1 MRIRNRCPFIAMII
15 LVSWPLGILHAEDG
29 QVDIKREAQEAIHR
43 LAAIQSI
50 VKFIQSDDLLRIPP
64 SLLASDILAHLSEHR
79 SDDGAVAEKLLTE
92 VANRR
97 LGEHVATVSLKVD
110 PKGAM
115 GIRNWLDKQLTSPLP
130 GQAES
135 LQDQASRRVVADL
148 ARGGSILRAAYRLAR
163 EETANG
169 QVREALS
176 RLVKDTSKIAPSEKA
191 IIQAHLSAEQRAE
204 VERATLTRLLGRKQ
218 GDWLSEAEDRLRK
231 TAAKLVDLGLEQY
244 REQVKVLQE
253 AKVACFTPEGI
264 RKELTG
270 AVEKSLAA
278 APTPPRGVRRYGPFF
293 KHGDT
298 MVSDETARRVGRNVG
313 SVLASMPGQIP
324 EDTARLMLER
334 IQQAPKE
341 HNDPADSLRTFES
354 KMIEEVKGRV
364 AEVYHQRAVQAKQSG
379 DTQERLAGL
388 AGKVLEELV
397 RRNSPCQR
405 RWLALYNP
413 MAAELKGVHSKIR
426 KDLVE
431 KQVGLYCPDLLTD
444 RWRPLEATAQENP
457 PEDISRESLKK
468 LPVWVKPPPAYEL
481 LLAETWARLLSKA
494 GDRLRLCWEAMA
506 GQEKSVTAMKPA
518 IEAGIRRSGQWDVV
532 AWRQRYKDEATRNWR
547 AASDRTQAGEAYPDL
562 LVQSTQLLNGIIDEV
577 LGTEVGD
584 EQRELVFRCRPQ
596 VQKEVDAQINHS
608 VRPKFGA
615 VLAMYRKTVM
625 ANWKRH
631 PLFNRSPG
639 LLRVAE
645 EAMKAAASEIVRP
658 QRQIT
663 VTPPPIRPEQ
673 PSPVD
678 VPRPSPVLPPISVT
692 QPKVDRSPLISGT
705 RPKVDRSPP
714 WAGTP
719 SSRWESG
726 RHSGE
731 TRGSRAP
738 LPGGVGEHPDGSTEP
753 PGQAVGTGGSAAEKQ
768 TGHGP
773 HGGTE
778 SGGGTGIDGI
788 LIPFWLVGIGVP
800 LWLLLTILLS
810 IATVAISR
818 RRRSRELNMID
829 RNLASLVARCG
840 SARAAS
846 ALLAQM
852 ELAQRMLGEYQTD
865 RPVETLAD
873 LRQCSRQL
881 IERVRAGWRHHSEA
895 ASLPDLAMEIQQML
909 VGGVLTFAMFSEV
922 AGANSS

>member
-1 MRIRNRCPFIAMII
+1 
-15 LVSWPLGILHAEDG
+15 
-29 QVDIKREAQEAIHR
+29 
-43 LAAIQSI
+43 
-50 VKFIQSDDLLRIPP
+50 
-64 SLLASDILAHLSEHR
+64 
-79 SDDGAVAEKLLTE
+79 
-92 VANRR
+92 
-97 LGEHVATVSLKVD
+97 
-110 PKGAM
+110 
-115 GIRNWLDKQLTSPLP
+115 
-130 GQAES
+130 
-135 LQDQASRRVVADL
+135 
-148 ARGGSILRAAYRLAR
+148 
-163 EETANG
+163 
-169 QVREALS
+169 
-176 RLVKDTSKIAPSEKA
+176 
-191 IIQAHLSAEQRAE
+191 
-204 VERATLTRLLGRKQ
+204 
-218 GDWLSEAEDRLRK
+218 
-231 TAAKLVDLGLEQY
+231 
-244 REQVKVLQE
+244 
-253 AKVACFTPEGI
+253 
-264 RKELTG
+264 
-270 AVEKSLAA
+270 
-278 APTPPRGVRRYGPFF
+278 VRRYGPFF

-298 MVSDETARRVGRNVG
+298 MVSDETARRVGLKVG

-341 HNDPADSLRTFES
+341 HNDPADSLHVFES

-364 AEVYHQRAVQAKQSG
+364 TEVYHQRAVQAKQPG

-397 RRNSPCQR
+397 RMNSPCR
-405 RWLALYNP
+405 PRWRMLYNT
-413 MAAELKGVHSKIR
+413 MVAELKGVHSKIR

-457 PEDISRESLKK
+457 HETISRESLKK

-494 GDRLRLCWEAMA
+494 GDRLRLCSEAMA

-518 IEAGIRRSGQWDVV
+518 IEAGIRWSGQWDVV

-562 LVQSTQLLNGIIDEV
+562 LVKSTQLLNGIIDEV
-577 LGTEVGD
+577 LGTEVGE

-596 VQKEVDAQINHS
+596 VQKMVHAQINHS

-658 QRQIT
+658 LQQVT
-663 VTPPPIRPEQ
+663 DTPPPIRPEQ
-673 PSPVD
+673 PAPVD
-678 VPRPSPVLPPISVT
+678 VPRPSPGSPP
-692 QPKVDRSPLISGT
+692 ISGT
-705 RPKVDRSPP
+705 RPKFDRSPP
-714 WAGTP
+714 RGGTP
-719 SSRWESG
+719 SARWESG

-810 IATVAISR
+810 IATVAIAR

-909 VGGVLTFAMFSEV
+909 VGGVLTCAMFSEV